1 MKIAVNGINGRMG
14 QEIVSVINSEDGL
27 IVVDFNGLD
36 ENTCADVVIDFSS
49 PDGCMQAL
57 QWCEK
62 NNVPLVVGTTGL
74 SDFQKET
81 LEIAS
86 ENIPIVFAPNMS
98 LSVNVMFAISKLV
111 AKYLPDAEVEI
122 IEAHHRYKK
131 DAPSGTAIGIGE
143 AIAIGRDQDFKEVV
157 KFTRERH
164 SENIRD
170 KNEIGF
176 SVVRGGDIVGQH
188 TAMFILNGEE
198 LNISSMINNRKSFAS
213 GAVLAAKF
221 LVKQTENE
229 LFSMQ
234 DVLGIDI

>member
-14 QEIVSVINSEDGL
+14 QEIVGVISSDGDV
-27 IVVDFNGLD
+27 VVDFNALD
-36 ENTCADVVIDFSS
+36 DNNWADVVIDFSS
-49 PDGCMQAL
+49 PDGCMQVL
-57 QWCEK
+57 KYCSK

-74 SDFQKET
+74 SDTQKEA
-81 LEIAS
+81 LESAS
-86 ENIPIVFAPNMS
+86 KTIPIAFAPNMS
-98 LSVNVMFAISKLV
+98 LSVNVMFAMSKLV

-143 AIAIGRDQDFKEVV
+143 AIAIGRDQNFKEVA

-221 LVKQTENE
+221 LVKQTENK